1 MVTDNSQISAKVSS
15 KGYTNKALEGVQSID
30 HKLGLSVSQ
39 LWEKIGC
46 GQLVVLDLEEYE
58 DLLDT
63 IAGLEGLL
71 SAHEEGTISWE
82 QFKAELD
89 S

>member
-1 MVTDNSQISAKVSS
+1 MITDNSQISAEVSGLS
-15 KGYTNKALEGVQSID
+15 NKALEGVQSIA

-46 GQLVVLDLEEYE
+46 GQLVVLDLKEYE

-63 IAGLEGLL
+63 ITGLEGLL